1 MSLARNL
8 GVVAA
13 ASLGV
18 AAVRS
23 SGAAAVDDL
32 SPRSAG
38 TVPVPVGDPVQVLD
52 LFYTRMNPD
61 RPFPDAVLML
71 LDNGS
76 YRIVSDGEDHWGSYL
91 ADRTGPPRTVVFVSW
106 PSKDWDN
113 DVAQHVLDFE
123 ADGSFAQHL
132 TLPGGRTSEQ
142 AGSWSERPDPAA
154 YGTHTPWSV
163 LRPVHR

>member
-8 GVVAA
+8 GIVAA

-18 AAVRS
+18 AAVRA
-23 SGAAAVDDL
+23 SGAASDGM
-32 SPRSAG
+32 SQRSAG
-38 TVPVPVGDPVQVLD
+38 TIAVPIGDPVQVLD
-52 LFYTRMNPD
+52 LFYTQMNPD
-61 RPFPDAVLML
+61 KPFPDAVLML

-91 ADRTGPPRTVVFVSW
+91 ADRASAPRTVLFVSW
-106 PSKDWDN
+106 PSTDWDG
-113 DVAQHVLDFE
+113 DVAQHVLDFA

-142 AGSWSERPDPAA
+142 AGTWSERPDPQA
-154 YGTHTPWSV
+154 YGTHTPWSA
-163 LRPVHR
+163 LRLPER

>member
-8 GVVAA
+8 GIVAA

-18 AAVRS
+18 AAVRKG
-23 SGAAAVDDL
+23 GAASDDL
-32 SPRSAG
+32 SPQEAG
-38 TVPVPVGDPVQVLD
+38 TIPVPIGEPVQVLD

-61 RPFPDAVLML
+61 RPFPDAVLLL

-91 ADRTGPPRTVVFVSW
+91 TDRRSAPRTVLFVSW
-106 PSKDWDN
+106 PSKDWEG
-113 DVAQHVLDFE
+113 DVAQHVLDFA
-123 ADGSFAQHL
+123 ADGSFAQQL

-142 AGSWSERPDPAA
+142 AGTWSERPDPAA
-154 YGTHTPWSV
+154 YATRTPWSA
-163 LRPVHR
+163 LRLTER

>member
-8 GVVAA
+8 GIVAA

-18 AAVRS
+18 AALRT
-23 SGAAAVDDL
+23 SGAASDGPP
-32 SPRSAG
+32 PRSAG
-38 TVPVPVGDPVQVLD
+38 TISVPIGDPVQVLD

-61 RPFPDAVLML
+61 KPFPDAVLML

-91 ADRTGPPRTVVFVSW
+91 TDRTSAPRTVLFVSW
-106 PSKDWDN
+106 PSADWGG
-113 DVAQHVLDFE
+113 DVAQHVLDFA

-132 TLPGGRTSEQ
+132 TRPGGRTSAQ
-142 AGSWSERPDPAA
+142 AGAWSERSDPQA
-154 YGTHTPWSV
+154 YGAHTPWSL
-163 LRPVHR
+163 LRRTER